1 MNPLRLHKETISSI
15 LACSYAWSFTM
26 GLLMT
31 EAVVVVAVVVVVA
44 ADAAANDDDD
54 DDDDS
59 SVVENKR
66 KLVRAME
73 AFGGT
78 RPMATLDS
86 NAIDMDMLV
95 KKVAEIFILSMNACD
110 LPMRCDLM

>member
-31 EAVVVVAVVVVVA
+31 EAATVVVVVVVVAVAV
-44 ADAAANDDDD
+44 AAANDDDD

-95 KKVAEIFILSMNACD
+95 KKVAEIFIL
-110 LPMRCDLM
+110 